1 MNEATDLVALGW
13 NSTFD
18 EAFSEHRDHGYEP
31 ARVSVQHRGSYN
43 LMSEKGDL
51 TASCSGSLLHH
62 ARGSGDLPAVGDWV
76 AVSGGREQSGVI
88 HAVLP
93 RRSHFSRKVA
103 GDEVEEQVLAANVDI
118 VFLVSSL
125 NEDFNVRRLE
135 RYLTTAYASGS
146 RPVVVLTKSDI
157 AEDAAECIAEAEAV
171 AIGVPVHAVSNVTGE
186 GIEEVRAHLSAGI
199 TAVLL
204 GSSGVG
210 KSTLVNSLI
219 GEERQLVNEIRADG
233 RGRHTTTYREL
244 IVLSEGGV
252 IIDSPGIREL
262 QLWDVEE
269 GLEQTFG
276 DIVELADSCRFGDC
290 SHSSEPGC
298 AVKAAIEGGAL
309 PKERFESYEKLQS
322 ELAWLERK
330 QDKRAAAEESK
341 RNRAVHRARNRSERS
356 QNEH

>member
-1 MNEATDLVALGW
+1 M
-13 NSTFD
+13 
-18 EAFSEHRDHGYEP
+18 
-31 ARVSVQHRGSYN
+31 
-43 LMSEKGDL
+43 
-51 TASCSGSLLHH
+51 
-62 ARGSGDLPAVGDWV
+62 
-76 AVSGGREQSGVI
+76 I

-103 GDEVEEQVLAANVDI
+103 GDEVEEQVLAANVDV

-125 NEDFNVRRLE
+125 NEEFNVRRLE

-157 AEDAAECIAEAEAV
+157 AEDAAEYIAEAESV
-171 AIGVPVHAVSNVTGE
+171 ATGVPVHAVSNVTGE

-219 GEERQLVNEIRADG
+219 GEDRQAVKEIRADG

-252 IIDSPGIREL
+252 IIDTPGIREL
-262 QLWDVEE
+262 QLWDVED
-269 GLEQTFG
+269 GLEQTFE
-276 DIVELADSCRFGDC
+276 DIAALAGSCRFGDC
-290 SHSSEPGC
+290 SHDSEPGC
-298 AVKAAIEGGAL
+298 AVKGAIEGGTL
-309 PKERFESYEKLQS
+309 PKERFESYEKLQG
-322 ELAWLERK
+322 ELARLERK

-341 RNRAVHRARNRSERS
+341 KGRPVHRARNRSERS